1 MTVLDAAGRDAPTC
15 RECGGLCVTRDGR
28 VTCSA
33 CGYVAGTMLA
43 ELRALVEHGDESGRQ
58 PYLRP
63 PHLML
68 ALAEARDEGHA
79 AGRAEALE
87 ALDRMR
93 STVTSWLA
101 ALAGMDRVP
110 CRHYR
115 ECGCREVLDRE
126 RVMRMIVD
134 LRDAPGFRALAGKQ

>member
-1 MTVLDAAGRDAPTC
+1 MSATC
-15 RECGGLCVTRDGR
+15 RECGSLCVTRDGQ

-33 CGYVAGTMLA
+33 CGYVAGQMLA
-43 ELRALVEHGDESGRQ
+43 TLRKEATLIGPVVITPGNVI
-58 PYLRP
+58 
-63 PHLML
+63 L
-68 ALAEARDEGHA
+68 AIAEARDEGHA

-134 LRDAPGFRALAGKQ
+134 LRDAPGFRGLAGKL